1 MWVIS
6 IGYSERDDDA
16 DELDEKNEDD
26 DADENR

>member
-6 IGYSERDDDA
+6 TGYSERDDDA

-26 DADENR
+26 EADENR